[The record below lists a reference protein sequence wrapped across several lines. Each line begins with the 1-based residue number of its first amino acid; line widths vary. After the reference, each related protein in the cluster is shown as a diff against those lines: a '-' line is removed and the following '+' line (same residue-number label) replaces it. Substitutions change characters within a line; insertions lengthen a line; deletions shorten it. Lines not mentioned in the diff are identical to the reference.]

1 MISDLNIGLVADL
14 NDLDD
19 GVVVLALDVVVVSR
33 KRIVDHE
40 LDVVVVAAPID
51 DNDPVAGFGVGAPE
65 VRVACAH
72 PDLSPFVALVCHPKN
87 KISKFKTILRENF
100 RLGS

>member
-19 GVVVLALDVVVVSR
+19 GVVVLALAVVVVSR

-40 LDVVVVAAPID
+40 LDVVVVAAPVD
-51 DNDPVAGFGVGAPE
+51 DNDPFAGFGVGAFFFFLFL
-65 VRVACAH
+65 VQMKSYF
-72 PDLSPFVALVCHPKN
+72 LSTVEMLSSMFFNYCK
-87 KISKFKTILRENF
+87 
-100 RLGS
+100 